1 MNIIFLPIAQQELT
15 QAVEF
20 YEQQLD
26 GLGANFYKEISEA
39 VDFICL
45 FPEGYQL
52 ITKHTRKCSLRRFP
66 YLVLY
71 GIVDNTIIISAVAH
85 QHRQPRSYLHR
96 KPQ

>member
-20 YEQQLD
+20 YEQQLE
-26 GLGANFYKEISEA
+26 GLGASFHKEIFEA
-39 VDFICL
+39 VDFIRL

-52 ITKHTRKCSLRRFP
+52 ITKYTRKCSLRKFP

-71 GIVDNTIIISAVAH
+71 SIINNAIIISAVAH
-85 QHRQPRSYLHR
+85 QHRHPSSYLHR
-96 KPQ
+96 